1 MTVRNTLLVLPQAGA
16 FSCVSMKLN
25 ELGLAGRSCSS
36 TRCCNG
42 DVGTFRRIR
51 ACDEGTSLA
60 WNRRPATVARTS
72 MHRILVI
79 EDGKALQR
87 ALKRMFEMEGFLV
100 QIAGDGLIGLEM
112 LKASMPDVVL
122 LDLGLP
128 GMGGREVCREIR
140 KASAT
145 VPILVVSAKTDVLD
159 KVLLLELGAN
169 DYVTKPFSPRELLA
183 RVRVALRVSQSSG
196 TTAAAS
202 FGEVHVDFEKMDV
215 TRKGIPVAM
224 TAQEF
229 KVLRYFLEHPER
241 VVSREELLNHAWGYL
256 NYPSTRTVDNHVLKL
271 RQKLEEDPEEPR
283 HFKTV
288 HNVGYKF
295 VP

>member
-1 MTVRNTLLVLPQAGA
+1 MQN
-16 FSCVSMKLN
+16 
-25 ELGLAGRSCSS
+25 
-36 TRCCNG
+36 
-42 DVGTFRRIR
+42 
-51 ACDEGTSLA
+51 
-60 WNRRPATVARTS
+60 
-72 MHRILVI
+72 ILVI

-87 ALKRMFEMEGFLV
+87 ALKRMFESEGFSV
-100 QIAGDGLIGLEM
+100 QIAGDGAHGLEL
-112 LKASMPDVVL
+112 LKSSAPDVVL

-140 KASAT
+140 KISAA

-183 RVRVALRVSQSSG
+183 RVRVALRVSQNSG
-196 TTAAAS
+196 ASATAT
-202 FGEVHVDFEKMDV
+202 FGEVRVDFAKMDITRRGEPV
-215 TRKGIPVAM
+215 TM

-229 KVLRYFLEHPER
+229 KVLRYFLAHPER
-241 VVSREELLNHAWGYL
+241 VVSREELLNHAWGYT

-271 RQKLEEDPEEPR
+271 RQKLEDDPEAPK

>member
-1 MTVRNTLLVLPQAGA
+1 MQNL
-16 FSCVSMKLN
+16 
-25 ELGLAGRSCSS
+25 
-36 TRCCNG
+36 
-42 DVGTFRRIR
+42 
-51 ACDEGTSLA
+51 
-60 WNRRPATVARTS
+60 
-72 MHRILVI
+72 LVI

-87 ALKRMFEMEGFLV
+87 ALQRLFEAEDFRV
-100 QIAGDGLIGLEM
+100 HIAGDGASGLALM
-112 LKASMPDVVL
+112 KASMPDVIL

-128 GMGGREVCREIR
+128 GMSGREVCREIR
-140 KASAT
+140 KISGT
-145 VPILVVSAKTDVLD
+145 VPILVVSAKTDVVD

-183 RVRVALRVSQSSG
+183 RVRVALRVSQNNAAT
-196 TTAAAS
+196 TTAA
-202 FGEVHVDFEKMDV
+202 FGEVRVDFEKMDV
-215 TRKGIPVAM
+215 TRKGATIAM

-229 KVLRYFLEHPER
+229 KVLRYFLDHPER
-241 VVSREELLNHAWGYL
+241 VVSREELLNQAWGYT

-271 RQKLEEDPEEPR
+271 RQKLEDDPEEPR

>member
-1 MTVRNTLLVLPQAGA
+1 MQN
-16 FSCVSMKLN
+16 
-25 ELGLAGRSCSS
+25 
-36 TRCCNG
+36 
-42 DVGTFRRIR
+42 
-51 ACDEGTSLA
+51 
-60 WNRRPATVARTS
+60 
-72 MHRILVI
+72 ILVI

-87 ALKRMFEMEGFLV
+87 ALKRMFESEGFSV
-100 QIAGDGLIGLEM
+100 QIAGDGARGLEL
-112 LKASMPDVVL
+112 LKSSAPDVVL

-140 KASAT
+140 KISAA

-196 TTAAAS
+196 ASATAT
-202 FGEVHVDFEKMDV
+202 FGEVHVDFAKMDITRRGEPV
-215 TRKGIPVAM
+215 TM

-229 KVLRYFLEHPER
+229 KVLRYFLAHPER
-241 VVSREELLNHAWGYL
+241 VVSREELLNHAWGYT

-271 RQKLEEDPEEPR
+271 RQKLEDDPEAPK

>member
-1 MTVRNTLLVLPQAGA
+1 
-16 FSCVSMKLN
+16 
-25 ELGLAGRSCSS
+25 
-36 TRCCNG
+36 
-42 DVGTFRRIR
+42 
-51 ACDEGTSLA
+51 
-60 WNRRPATVARTS
+60 
-72 MHRILVI
+72 MHNILVI

-87 ALKRMFEMEGFLV
+87 ALQRLFEGESFRV
-100 QIAGDGLIGLEM
+100 QIAGDGAIGLE
-112 LKASMPDVVL
+112 LVRASMPDVIL

-128 GMGGREVCREIR
+128 GMSGREVCREIR
-140 KASAT
+140 KISAT
-145 VPILVVSAKTDVLD
+145 VPILVVSAKTDVVD

-183 RVRVALRVSQSSG
+183 RVRVALRVNQNSG
-196 TTAAAS
+196 TMASAS
-202 FGEVHVDFEKMDV
+202 FGEVRVDFEKMHV
-215 TRKGIPVAM
+215 TRKGTSVTM

-241 VVSREELLNHAWGYL
+241 VVSREELLNHAWGYT

-271 RQKLEEDPEEPR
+271 RQKLEDDPEEPR

>member
-1 MTVRNTLLVLPQAGA
+1 MPN
-16 FSCVSMKLN
+16 
-25 ELGLAGRSCSS
+25 
-36 TRCCNG
+36 
-42 DVGTFRRIR
+42 
-51 ACDEGTSLA
+51 
-60 WNRRPATVARTS
+60 
-72 MHRILVI
+72 ILVI

-87 ALKRMFEMEGFLV
+87 ALKRLFEAEGFRV
-100 QIAGDGLIGLEM
+100 EIAGEGPCGLE
-112 LKASMPDVVL
+112 LFKTFAPDVVL

-128 GMGGREVCREIR
+128 GMSGREVCRELR
-140 KASAT
+140 KISAA

-183 RVRVALRVSQSSG
+183 RVRVALRVSQKSG
-196 TTAAAS
+196 AAAIAS
-202 FGEVHVDFEKMDV
+202 FGKVHIDFEKMDV
-215 TRKGIPVAM
+215 TRNGAPIAM

-241 VVSREELLNHAWGYL
+241 VVSREELLNHAWGYT

-271 RQKLEEDPEEPR
+271 RQKLEEDPEAPR